1 MLSNKK
7 KIIPLNIPFLKG
19 NEKKYLTDC
28 IKSNYVSS
36 VGPFVQ
42 DFENRFAKEVGAK
55 YSVACSSG
63 TSALH
68 LSLLSMNIK
77 KGDLVIAP
85 NLTFVA
91 SVNTIKYVGADPVL
105 IDIDKKTGH
114 LDLSLLEDFLSKKCF
129 IKKNNCY
136 HSKSK
141 KKNNGSYVGSYFRTL
156 L

>member
-1 MLSNKK
+1 
-7 KIIPLNIPFLKG
+7 
-19 NEKKYLTDC
+19 
-28 IKSNYVSS
+28 
-36 VGPFVQ
+36 
-42 DFENRFAKEVGAK
+42 
-55 YSVACSSG
+55 
-63 TSALH
+63 
-68 LSLLSMNIK
+68 MNIK

-129 IKKNNCY
+129 IKNNCY

-141 KKNNGSYVGSYFRTL
+141 KIMAVMSVHILGTPLINKLKEISKKYFL
-156 L
+156 KIIEDAAEGMGKILW